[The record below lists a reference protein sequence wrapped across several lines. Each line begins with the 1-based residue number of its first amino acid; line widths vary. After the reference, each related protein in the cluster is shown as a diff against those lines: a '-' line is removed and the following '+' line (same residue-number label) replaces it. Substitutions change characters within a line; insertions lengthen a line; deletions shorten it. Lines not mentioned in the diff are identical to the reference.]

1 MKSTGYEIL
10 VKPIIISLLLLVIST
25 CLSAQQIGFDFPQRV
40 KRVEIPFE
48 RHNNLIVIPITINE
62 TFTLK
67 FILDTGVQYAILT
80 EKLIADWL
88 NLEYSR
94 RLIIQGPGAND
105 SITAMVAKDI
115 RLMLPGGVSSG
126 INQSLLVLEKDY
138 LDLKNNLGAD
148 VYGIIGY
155 DIFSRF
161 VVEINHD
168 HNLLVLHEPARF
180 KGRGFKRKVPM
191 KVVST
196 KPYINAHLTFENG
209 ASSNMNLMVD
219 TGASHA
225 LLLHEDPNNNLF
237 FPSKTLDAVIGRG
250 LGGDI
255 NGFIGRIH
263 KANIDKFE
271 FENPISSFP
280 APDDYGSPIK
290 TSSRN
295 GTIGGELLIRFNVA
309 FDYFRGLLYLSKS
322 EEHKKKFEYD
332 MSGMVFIANNA
343 DLNSLKIIDVRE
355 NSPAYNAGVRTGD
368 VITYMNGRHIAKEN
382 FNRIITM
389 LRSKPGRK
397 ISVKYIRDAK
407 EIKTTFKL
415 ERMI

>member
-1 MKSTGYEIL
+1 MLIASNKE
-10 VKPIIISLLLLVIST
+10 V
-25 CLSAQQIGFDFPQRV
+25 CAQQIGFDFPQGVR
-40 KRVEIPFE
+40 RVEIPFE
-48 RHNNLIVIPITINE
+48 RHNNLIIIPITINN

-88 NLEYSR
+88 NLKYDR

-105 SITAMVAKDI
+105 SISALVVQRISME
-115 RLMLPGGVSSG
+115 LPGGVTSG

-168 HNLLVLHEPARF
+168 HNYIVLHEPHRF

-196 KPYINAHLTFENG
+196 KPYINASLTFENG
-209 ASSNMNLMVD
+209 SQSSMNLMVD

-225 LLLHEDPNNNLF
+225 LLLHEDPNNNHFL
-237 FPSKTLDAVIGRG
+237 PSKTLDAIIGRG

-255 NGFIGRIH
+255 NGFIGRVQG
-263 KANIDKFE
+263 ATIDRFH

-280 APDDYGSPIK
+280 EPDDYGSPIK
-290 TSSRN
+290 NSTRN
-295 GTIGGELLIRFNVA
+295 GTIGGEILIRFNLA
-309 FDYFRGLLYLSKS
+309 FDYFKGYLHLSKS

-332 MSGMVFIANNA
+332 MSGMMFIAN
-343 DLNSLKIIDVRE
+343 DLQLNSLKIIEIRE
-355 NSPAYNAGVRTGD
+355 NSPAEGAGLLPGD
-368 VITYMNGRHIAKEN
+368 IITTINGRTIGKGS
-382 FNRIITM
+382 FNQLITL

-397 ISVKYIRDAK
+397 ISIKFLRDQ
-407 EIKTTFKL
+407 EELKTTFKL